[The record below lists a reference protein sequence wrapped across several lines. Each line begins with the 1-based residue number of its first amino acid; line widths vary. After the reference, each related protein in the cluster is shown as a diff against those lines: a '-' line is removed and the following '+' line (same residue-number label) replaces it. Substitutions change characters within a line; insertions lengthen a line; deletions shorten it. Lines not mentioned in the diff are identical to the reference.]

1 MKRHNIIKIVLL
13 TLAVFLVLTW
23 IFPSAY
29 FQTSYVEQGRIQM
42 GLFDMFAYPITALSY
57 FGYIAI
63 YVLVVGGL
71 YGVLNHI
78 SAYRVLLDK
87 MIKAFKGSEK
97 LVLSVIM
104 IILALIVSFCGL
116 QYGLLLVFPFVI
128 SLILM
133 MGYNKVVAAL
143 TTVGSV
149 MVGMIGTTFAYNN
162 TNLLSSYLSLKVTE
176 NIVYNIIVL
185 VLGLAI
191 LIGYTMWYVS
201 KKLPKNSKSKAAELE
216 QFVPKSVTAKE
227 SSGVRVWPITLF
239 SILLLLVMILS
250 FTAWSG
256 VFNVTIFE
264 EFVGTTLATL
274 GMPVYAVLL
283 CIFGITNVIILIKL
297 LVKGHEGKGR
307 YKGLLKTNI
316 ILLIGFVISAIIGS
330 IAVKGGFVS
339 WLKTDV
345 TIFTK
350 ILGTINAFGNWSLTE
365 ISLCVVLYAIILA
378 AIYKVKIDDFI
389 QNFIDGVKSALVPA
403 VIVLLVY
410 TGLVIVT
417 YHPFQLAIYKGILG
431 LTKGFN
437 VFTASIVAILAS
449 LFNADPLYTF
459 NSVIP
464 YLISLVT
471 DTSVYPVIWM
481 VFQGIY
487 GVAMLV
493 APTSI
498 ILMIT
503 LSYLHIPYQSWLK
516 RTWILSLALLFLV
529 LIISLIMI
537 LI

>member
-1 MKRHNIIKIVLL
+1 MKRHNIIKTILL
-13 TLAVFLVLTW
+13 TLIVFLIFSW

-42 GLFDMFAYPITALSY
+42 GLFDMFSYPVTALSY

-87 MIKAFKGSEK
+87 MVKTFKGSEK
-97 LVLSVIM
+97 IVLSVIM
-104 IILALIVSFCGL
+104 ILLAFIVSFCGL
-116 QYGLLLVFPFVI
+116 QYALLLVFPFII
-128 SLILM
+128 SLVLM

-162 TNLLSSYLSLKVTE
+162 TNILSSYLGLKVTE

-191 LIGYTMWYVS
+191 LIAYTMWYVS

-227 SSGVRVWPITLF
+227 SSGVRVWPIALF

-250 FTAWSG
+250 FTSWSG
-256 VFNVTIFE
+256 VFSVNIFE
-264 EFVGTTLATL
+264 QFVGTTLASL
-274 GMPVYAVLL
+274 GMPVYAILL
-283 CIFGITNVIILIKL
+283 CIFGITNVILLIRL
-297 LVKGHEGKGR
+297 LVKGHDGKGR
-307 YKGLLKTNI
+307 YKGLLRTNI
-316 ILLIGFVISAIIGS
+316 ILILAFVFSAVAGS

-339 WLKTDV
+339 WLNTDV
-345 TIFTK
+345 MIFSK
-350 ILGTINAFGNWSLTE
+350 ILGNVSAFGNWTLTE
-365 ISLCVVLYAIILA
+365 LILCTFAYIIIIAL
-378 AIYKVKIDDFI
+378 IYKVKMDDFI
-389 QNFIDGVKSALVPA
+389 QNFLDGLKSSMMAA
-403 VIVLLVY
+403 IIVLLVY
-410 TGLVIVT
+410 AGLVIVT
-417 YHPFQLAIYKGILG
+417 YHPFQLSIYKAIFGI
-431 LTKGFN
+431 TKGFN
-437 VFTASIVAILAS
+437 VFTAGIVAILS
-449 LFNADPLYTF
+449 SVFNADPLYTF
-459 NSVIP
+459 NSAVP
-464 YLISLVT
+464 YLVSLVT
-471 DTSVYPVIWM
+471 DTSVYPAIWM
-481 VFQGIY
+481 VFQGVY
-487 GVAMLV
+487 GVTMLV
-493 APTSI
+493 APTSL

-516 RTWILSLALLFLV
+516 RTWVLSVALLFLV
-529 LIISLIMI
+529 LILSLIMV